1 MDKKR
6 EYAEYLQEKYESE
19 EWYKKMTFED
29 FIRMEV
35 ATCDPQ
41 SREAVMESCESE
53 ETALNEFIH
62 FCEYLYK

>member
-1 MDKKR
+1 
-6 EYAEYLQEKYESE
+6 
-19 EWYKKMTFED
+19 MTFED

-35 ATCDPQ
+35 ATCDLQ